1 MADRLSFTAPPA
13 NAPVAMPLGANFGQ
27 GVVESVPL
35 GKIHPFPNH
44 PFLVVENADLQQL
57 ADSIRDHGV
66 QEPVML
72 RPTDNYQYQL
82 LSGHRRCRAAELA
95 GLRCVPAIVRQ
106 MTDDEA
112 TIYMVDANLHR
123 PHILPSEKAKSYR
136 MKMDAL
142 RHQGKH
148 IGGEASESW
157 SANQIAQDTGES
169 SRQVYRYVRLSNLID
184 RFLEMIDNND
194 QKVKPNPSD
203 LIFTMPMNVGLT
215 LADLTEEQQ
224 YLLFDCIC
232 KVGKAPTLSQAIG
245 LHESAKSNTL
255 SADCISSVLNEK
267 VETSRHKSKEK
278 SAPTPENTESESVS
292 ELCDTVS
299 QSDCMANSAVPLR
312 QLRNKEERAA
322 FLEAYAQW
330 GIWKEI
336 PELRVRFYKYDLPN
350 GARIVAQTYVHPP
363 IRYLSSHQEEYTVA
377 EYALLLPKEEDYR
390 GEFGQE
396 YSFYRPNGASKS
408 AIIDYLTKK
417 KPQVH
422 FEPECGS
429 ED

>member
-1 MADRLSFTAPPA
+1 MADRLSFTAPSA
-13 NAPVAMPLGANFGQ
+13 NAPVAMPLG
-27 GVVESVPL
+27 
-35 GKIHPFPNH
+35 
-44 PFLVVENADLQQL
+44 
-57 ADSIRDHGV
+57 
-66 QEPVML
+66 
-72 RPTDNYQYQL
+72 
-82 LSGHRRCRAAELA
+82 
-95 GLRCVPAIVRQ
+95 
-106 MTDDEA
+106 
-112 TIYMVDANLHR
+112 ANLHR

-136 MKMDAL
+136 MKMEAL
-142 RHQGKH
+142 RHQGKRV
-148 IGGEASESW
+148 GGDSSESW
-157 SANQIAQDTGES
+157 TANQIAQDTGES

-194 QKVKPNPSD
+194 QKVKPNPTD
-203 LIFTMPMNVGLT
+203 FIFTMPMNVGLT

-232 KVGKAPTLSQAIG
+232 KVGKVPTLSQATD
-245 LHESAKSNTL
+245 LHEGAKNNTL
-255 SADCISSVLNEK
+255 SAEYISYVLNETGEK
-267 VETSRHKSKEK
+267 VETSRLKPKEK

-312 QLRNKEERAA
+312 QLRNKEERTA
-322 FLEAYAQW
+322 FLEAYEQW

-350 GARIVAQTYVHPP
+350 GARIVVQTYVHPP
-363 IRYLSSHQEEYTVA
+363 IQYLHYHNEEKTVA
-377 EYALLLPKEEDYR
+377 EYALLLSEDDDYR
-390 GEFGQE
+390 GDLGQE
-396 YSFYRPNGASKS
+396 YSYYRPNGASKS